1 MTTFVSALIHEYL
14 LAIAL
19 GFASPMLIIEFAGLG
34 GMFLSFIA
42 LYVGTCMCFIP
53 VAIFYVMKPLNI
65 RRLSNFCVLLAL
77 SVGGAN
83 LLFYYQVEYA
93 ARIYCPRKV

>member
-34 GMFLSFIA
+34 GMFLSFYCLIRWYM
-42 LYVGTCMCFIP
+42 YV
-53 VAIFYVMKPLNI
+53 FYPCSYFLCHETSEHSTT
-65 RRLSNFCVLLAL
+65 LQLLC
-77 SVGGAN
+77 SVGS
-83 LLFYYQVEYA
+83 E
-93 ARIYCPRKV
+93 CWWS

>member
-34 GMFLSFIA
+34 GMFLSFYCLIRW
-42 LYVGTCMCFIP
+42 YMCFIP